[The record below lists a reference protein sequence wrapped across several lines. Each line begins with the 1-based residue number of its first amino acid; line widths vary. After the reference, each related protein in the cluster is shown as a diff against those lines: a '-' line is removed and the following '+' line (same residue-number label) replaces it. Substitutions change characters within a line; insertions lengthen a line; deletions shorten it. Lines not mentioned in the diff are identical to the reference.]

1 MEWNLAESV
10 FHNPIPLGDRSHTI
24 EKKQDLRTKDMEQH
38 QEFINIDESKYISL
52 CVCLFMCLS
61 ACVFVCMCVCLYV
74 VFSVCVFVC
83 MCVCMLY
90 SLFVC
95 LSVSVF
101 VCTAVYIVCA
111 HYLQVMLVVLIRS
124 LKRRPSN
131 LPGKCVQ
138 LLLTCRD

>member
-61 ACVFVCMCVCLYV
+61 ACVFVLYVCLSVCCILCLRVCLYVCLYV

-83 MCVCMLY
+83 ICVCMYCCLY
-90 SLFVC
+90 C
-95 LSVSVF
+95 
-101 VCTAVYIVCA
+101 VCTLFAGDA
-111 HYLQVMLVVLIRS
+111 GSFDQEFKTKTKQFAR
-124 LKRRPSN
+124 
-131 LPGKCVQ
+131 
-138 LLLTCRD
+138 